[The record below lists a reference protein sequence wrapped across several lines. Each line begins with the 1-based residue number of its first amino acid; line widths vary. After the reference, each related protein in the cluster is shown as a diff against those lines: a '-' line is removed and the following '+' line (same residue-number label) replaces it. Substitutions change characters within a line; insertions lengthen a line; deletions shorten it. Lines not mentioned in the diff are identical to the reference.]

1 MSDPRVLGAGLAPTP
16 FTADEIRAGCPD
28 GHWLLVRTERAGATS
43 FHRNGFEQGD
53 PAGCVLTSV
62 VTDASGRPTGDVLRQ
77 RASWLD
83 LQTHAAFPAER
94 TTVVP
99 ERIRLAFGERDCL
112 RYEVVDDGG
121 TSTFWFA
128 LEHPGMPVRYTAGD
142 AVVEVIA
149 TSAAAA
155 GRR

>member
-1 MSDPRVLGAGLAPTP
+1 MSDPRLLGDGLAPTP

-28 GHWLLVRTERAGATS
+28 GHWLLVRTERAGAAS
-43 FHRNGFEQGD
+43 FHRNGFEEGD

-83 LQTHAAFPAER
+83 LQAHAAFPAER

-112 RYEVVDDGG
+112 RYEVDGDG
-121 TSTFWFA
+121 DGETSTFWFA
-128 LEHPGMPVRYTAGD
+128 LEQPGMPVRRVAGG

-149 TSAAAA
+149 IA
-155 GRR
+155 GA